1 MEFNTRPYI
10 ITISISAVSRSKS
23 SVLLVS
29 NPRLCGPVQGPIS
42 LRSGRVVWLESKST
56 LALHTSC
63 QTEVIVG
70 GGSKAR
76 PVQPSSTQPKAE
88 QRYAAEAQHGV
99 GQSSRRSEAHQP
111 PCNSMNPW
119 GTGTFAYCSLC
130 GSLPCSLTNAG
141 HMVSHV
147 PKREIEVLYTQVHPI
162 LGAETGTVR
171 VLTGVERL
179 KLLPY
184 PVMELFFFYDYR
196 NLNTVATGSGSD
208 CCQ

>member
-1 MEFNTRPYI
+1 MILVEGTLYVVESGNDRRTLLLPSN
-10 ITISISAVSRSKS
+10 ITISNTARRQVHLRFWVLAFKAWNSTPGHTSSRYQYR
-23 SVLLVS
+23 LLVDLNHRCCS
-29 NPRLCGPVQGPIS
+29 FQILGSAAPSRANFPPVG
-42 LRSGRVVWLESKST
+42 SGC

-130 GSLPCSLTNAG
+130 GSLVSSLAHVAPCGL
-141 HMVSHV
+141 
-147 PKREIEVLYTQVHPI
+147 
-162 LGAETGTVR
+162 
-171 VLTGVERL
+171 
-179 KLLPY
+179 
-184 PVMELFFFYDYR
+184 
-196 NLNTVATGSGSD
+196 
-208 CCQ
+208 